1 MARPRKSPHLKNQP
15 ITISLPPGMIAEID
29 ERLSYKANRSYFI
42 QTCIRDS
49 LDEVSSIP
57 TPSLAMK
64 TIIDVVKN
72 NPNNLNPV
80 LLDEMLEV
88 IMELMVLEDA

>member
-42 QTCIRDS
+42 QTCIRDT
-49 LDEVSSIP
+49 LDEVDAVP
-57 TPSLAMK
+57 TPSLAIK
-64 TIIDVVKN
+64 TLLDVIAN
-72 NPNNLNPV
+72 NPNNINPRQ
-80 LLDEMLEV
+80 LDELYTAILNHLHRGDV
-88 IMELMVLEDA
+88 